1 MWVRARLW
9 RFAGWQV
16 FSVDSFKGFDDSVFA
31 AFEER
36 KWSSNM
42 FNIER
47 MKVSELLNRLGDRV
61 ESRLAASDVVFA
73 RAVSPHIPSVFNG
86 RRVSEMALYF
96 SRTEEQKRAVAPVLD
111 RKVGL
116 PEQLSDSGEY
126 HRHGFLGVLVRQ
138 DRIDVGL
145 MIHSR
150 AWLDVMNLLNRC
162 RERDEETAR
171 LVRML
176 HLMPRDAVVRV
187 APDKMIPASRF
198 DESMIPVLEEAVMNE
213 QFTFFVG
220 FSYKADD
227 PVVRQAS
234 FADQAADQIAGL
246 LDMWKFCAWKP
257 TSNYLGTSSAAPSAG
272 QAQAVVMN
280 DGHVVDFSKG
290 SRVKVTA
297 GPFAGRVGVV
307 SELDSKGTVKI
318 LIGRVTVRTESH
330 QVQPA

>member
-1 MWVRARLW
+1 
-9 RFAGWQV
+9 
-16 FSVDSFKGFDDSVFA
+16 
-31 AFEER
+31 
-36 KWSSNM
+36 M

-47 MKVSELLNRLGDRV
+47 MKVADLLNRLGERV
-61 ESRLAASDVVFA
+61 ERRLAASDVAFA
-73 RAVSPHIPSVFNG
+73 RAVTPHTPSVFNG

-138 DRIDVGL
+138 DRVDVGL

-176 HLMPRDAVVRV
+176 RLMPREAVVRV
-187 APDKMIPASRF
+187 APDKVIPASRF
-198 DESMIPVLEEAVMNE
+198 DESMIPVLEDAVMNE

-220 FSYKADD
+220 FSYKTDD
-227 PVVRQAS
+227 PVLRHAS

-272 QAQAVVMN
+272 HVQAVVMN
-280 DGHVVDFSKG
+280 DGHVVDFAKG
-290 SRVKVTA
+290 SRVKVTT

-307 SELDSKGTVKI
+307 SDLDSKGTVKI

-330 QVQPA
+330 MVQPA